1 MNRLLRWLQKTEV
14 EDLTT
19 NFVAQLPDTQ
29 LLGWHYRLHQLWG
42 THQDSSGSEFQYV
55 QPHSTV
61 VDEMIQRGFKHL
73 MVDELDQYSGRI
85 HKTAGVLDYLTKT
98 SNLKPFDEFLPPKP
112 EYIFY
117 AADDKGLIRWFQQQ
131 THKETRTTNI
141 FVEPKYNGLRTIL
154 HHQGN
159 RLAAVYEDAT
169 RDRSN
174 DILGADPRL
183 QAWHKLP
190 DCVLDGDLCVLQGG
204 KRWNRAQMMTFLTD
218 NPSLPAGATV
228 HYTAYDLLFWQ
239 GTAWNRAPF
248 WRRRAAL
255 EQLTAQL
262 RPFFIAVTPD
272 QVAKSPQEIG
282 QLFTNPAF
290 GASDQ
295 AEGIVVKSGDWIYGV
310 GGRDTAGMCKL
321 KRSLV
326 TAAVVISA
334 ERNDNGTFTLACGLP
349 AGSYAGKLANLVT
362 VRGQP
367 YVNLGQTHNAAFA
380 AKPGDLVRVRIEEL
394 IYRSQPP
401 SLAWTGPTPLEVTE
415 ADGTATAE
423 TLVARAKEAR
433 IYQETGEQIAKATA
447 RVCEWPRCWA
457 EATHRLVWADQR
469 GRTYVCD
476 AHKDGMLKRLRNVEA
491 SQIIKRYTLAK
502 ADDAQRYTLGVAYP
516 ADEIDSHGDFA
527 SAEDVEKAAW
537 QYLTKARGVGLMHK
551 SGTDGAGVVVESY
564 IYRGPDWTVDD
575 QIVKAGDWLLGVV
588 WDEASWQEIQ
598 TGRLR
603 GYSIQGLSLIQEEE

>member
-1 MNRLLRWLQKTEV
+1 MIRLLNWLQKTEV
-14 EDLTT
+14 EDLTS

-42 THQDSSGSEFQYV
+42 THQDSSGSAFQYV

-117 AADDKGLIRWFQQQ
+117 QADDPGLVRWFQQQ
-131 THKETRTTNI
+131 THKQTRTTTI
-141 FVEPKYNGLRTIL
+141 FVEPKYNGLRVIL
-154 HHQGN
+154 HHQGH
-159 RLAAVYEDAT
+159 RLAAVYEDAS
-169 RDRSN
+169 RDRAN

-183 QAWHKLP
+183 KVWHQLP

-218 NPSLPAGATV
+218 HPSLPPGATV
-228 HYTAYDLLFWQ
+228 QYTAYDLLFWQ

-255 EQLTAQL
+255 EQLSAQL
-262 RPFFIAVTPD
+262 QPFQINITPD
-272 QVAKSPQEIG
+272 QVAKTPQEIG
-282 QLFTNPAF
+282 QLFTSAEF

-295 AEGIVVKSGDWIYGV
+295 AEGVVIKSGDWIYGV

-326 TAAVVISA
+326 VTALVISA
-334 ERNDNGTFTLACGLP
+334 EPNDNGTTTIACGLP
-349 AGSYAGKLANLVT
+349 AGSFAGKLDNLVT
-362 VRGQP
+362 IGGQP
-367 YVNLGQTHNAAFA
+367 YVNLGQTHNAGFA
-380 AKPGDLVRVRIEEL
+380 VQPRQAVDVRIEEL

-401 SLAWTGPTPLEVTE
+401 SLAWTGPTPLKVTE
-415 ADGTATAE
+415 ASGQGTADQ
-423 TLVARAKEAR
+423 LVAQAKEAR
-433 IYQETGEQIAKATA
+433 IYQETGEQVAKATVFA
-447 RVCEWPRCWA
+447 CDWSGCTDTALYRFVHKRRGISLYACE
-457 EATHRLVWADQR
+457 
-469 GRTYVCD
+469 
-476 AHKDGMLKRLRNVEA
+476 AHKTVMAARAQAAVA
-491 SQIIKRYTLAK
+491 SVIPNYTLMK
-502 ADDAQRYTLGVAYP
+502 TENQQRYTLGVAYP

-527 SAEDVEKAAW
+527 SAEDVEQAAW
-537 QYLTKARGVGLMHK
+537 NYLTTARGVGLMHK

-588 WDEASWQEIQ
+588 WDEPSWHEIQ
-598 TGRLR
+598 AGRLR